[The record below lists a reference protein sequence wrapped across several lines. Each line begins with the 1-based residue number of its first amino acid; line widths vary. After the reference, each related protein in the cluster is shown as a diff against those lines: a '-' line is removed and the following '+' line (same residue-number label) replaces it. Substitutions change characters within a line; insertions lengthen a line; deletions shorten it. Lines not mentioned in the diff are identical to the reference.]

1 MPRSSRRLQPNRPEK
16 GKDSPFITEA
26 KARFKLATD
35 AASKQ
40 RERER
45 EDLRFYALDMWPADV
60 RASRAGQNAS
70 NGLPPVPARPCLTI
84 DTVRKPV
91 DMIVNQERASDIGF
105 ELVPADDWGGIAE
118 PVDDNEIEIREGLT
132 RRIQRESESGDARS
146 WAFQRAVISGSGC
159 YGVLT
164 RYAEGKTWDQEI
176 YVHRF
181 YDQSSVTLD
190 PFHEQPDGSDAEYA
204 FIGVDMP
211 FDQYKA
217 EYPKDAKGK
226 DNSVCAMTDDEW
238 KTQAEQTPEWFT
250 FDGEARTVRV
260 VEYYYTERTSRELC
274 KLEDG
279 SSAWGDELPEG
290 ATVLDRRTVVEK
302 SIKWAKIDGCQVLEQ
317 TDWPSPY
324 IPIVKVLGNEI
335 QPYDKERRSEGVIRP
350 VRDPAMGINFM
361 VSKSVE
367 NIGLSVITPLMVAD
381 GQTEGFEAFW
391 NAYNTRT
398 LPYLPYNNRDANGD
412 MVGSPKSAPR
422 DAQIQPTMAATQM
435 FNEMV
440 QNSIG
445 ASDPTLGIVDKSVRS
460 GKLADSLI
468 AQANKGN
475 ANYMDNLVRS
485 VRHEGRIINS
495 LLYPIYG
502 TTPGRIA
509 RIINGEND
517 AETVMIGQPFVTQNN
532 RPQPAQPQMDP
543 ATGQPMMGPN
553 GQPMMPPGAKTYTL
567 TENARFNV
575 VVKVAKSEGTRRDQE
590 AQITG
595 EMLQAN
601 PQLITWFGDLF
612 FGAQDGPGAKQMA
625 ERAKVMLAPPIQQMI
640 EAKKSGGAPP
650 SPEMQAQ
657 QMQMQQM
664 GQQMQEMGQALQM
677 AQSGMAEKQLEAQ
690 TKMQIAQLEAENKLQ
705 IETLKAQVALEKAK
719 MEREMAELRQIH
731 EDSRHG
737 QTMASEQQAQMMRA
751 NVEAEAELRE
761 DQRRYQELLAQQQ
774 STGSETI

>member
-1 MPRSSRRLQPNRPEK
+1 MPRTSRKQRQPNRPESRAE
-16 GKDSPFITEA
+16 SPFIVAA
-26 KARFKLATD
+26 KARFKLAND
-35 AASKQ
+35 AAKKQ

-45 EDLRFYALDMWPADV
+45 EDLRFYALDQWPADV

-91 DMIVNQERASDIGF
+91 DMIVNQERQSDIGF
-105 ELVPADDWGGIAE
+105 ELVPADDWGGIAD
-118 PVDDNEIEIREGLT
+118 PVDDKEIEIREGLT
-132 RRIQRESESGDARS
+132 RRIQRESEAGDARS
-146 WAFQRAVISGSGC
+146 WAFQRAVIAGSG
-159 YGVLT
+159 YYAVLT
-164 RYAEGKTWDQEI
+164 RYMPGKTWDQEV

-181 YDQSSVTLD
+181 YDQASVTLD

-211 FDQYKA
+211 WEQYQA
-217 EYPKDAKGK
+217 EYPRNAAGQH
-226 DNSVCAMTDDEW
+226 NSVCDMTDDEW
-238 KTQAEQTPEWFT
+238 QSCCEQTPEWFAT
-250 FDGEARTVRV
+250 EGEGRTVRV
-260 VEYYYTERTSRELC
+260 VEYYYTDYTSRELC
-274 KLEDG
+274 RVADG
-279 SSAWGDELPEG
+279 TSAWADEVEDKSQI
-290 ATVLDRRTVVEK
+290 LDRRTVVDK
-302 SIKWAKIDGCQVLEQ
+302 KIKWAKIDGCQVLEE
-317 TDWPSPY
+317 TDWPSPF
-324 IPIVKVLGNEI
+324 IPIVKVLGNEL
-335 QPYDKERRSEGVIRP
+335 QPYDKERRVEGVIRP

-412 MVGSPKSAPR
+412 MVGPPKSAPR

-445 ASDPTLGIVDKSVRS
+445 ATDPTMGIVDKSVRS

-468 AQANKGN
+468 AQANKGT

-495 LLYPIYG
+495 LLFPIYG
-502 TTPGRIA
+502 QTPGRIA
-509 RIINGEND
+509 RIINGENE
-517 AETVMIGQPFVTQNN
+517 AETIMIGQPFVSQNN
-532 RPQPAQPQMDP
+532 RPVPAPPQMGPD
-543 ATGQPMMGPN
+543 GQPLMGPN
-553 GQPMMPPGAKTYTL
+553 GPMPVPEAKTYRL

-595 EMLQAN
+595 EMIAAN
-601 PQLITWFGDLF
+601 PALMTWFGDLF
-612 FGAQDGPGAKQMA
+612 FAAQDGPGSKQMS

-640 EAKKSGGAPP
+640 ESKKSGQTPLPP
-650 SPEMQAQ
+650 EVQGQMQ
-657 QMQMQQM
+657 QMQM
-664 GQQMQEMGQALQM
+664 QMQEMGQALQQ

-690 TKMQIAQLEAENKLQ
+690 TRMQIAQLEAENKLQ
-705 IETLKAQVALEKAK
+705 IEQLKAQVALEKAK
-719 MEREMAELRQIH
+719 LEREIQELRQGH

-737 QTMASEQQAQMMRA
+737 QRMASEQQAQILRA
-751 NVEAEAELRE
+751 AVDAEAEERE
-761 DQRRYQELLAQQQ
+761 DQRRYQELLAQQAI
-774 STGSETI
+774 GPETL

>member
-1 MPRSSRRLQPNRPEK
+1 MARRRSRDTSTLPA
-16 GKDSPFITEA
+16 KDAFIEEA
-26 KARFKLATD
+26 QRRFKLAQD
-35 AASKQ
+35 AAKHQ
-40 RERER
+40 RDRERA
-45 EDLRFYALDMWPADV
+45 DLKFYALDMWPADV

-105 ELVPADDWGGIAE
+105 ELVPADDWGGIAK
-118 PVDDNEIEIREGLT
+118 PVDDDEIEVREGLT

-159 YGVLT
+159 YAVLT
-164 RYAEGKTWDQEI
+164 RYAEGKTWDQEV

-181 YDQSSVTLD
+181 YDQASVTLD
-190 PFHEQPDGSDAEYA
+190 PFHEQPDGSDADYA

-211 FDQYKA
+211 WAQYKA
-217 EYPKDAKGK
+217 EYPKNAARR
-226 DNSVCAMTDDEW
+226 DNAVCGMSDEEW
-238 KTQAEQTPEWFT
+238 ASSCEQTPLWFSSEG
-250 FDGEARTVRV
+250 DMRTVRV

-274 KLEDG
+274 KLADG
-279 SSAWGDELPEG
+279 SSTWADEVVDP
-290 ATVLDRRTVVEK
+290 ASVMDRRTVIEK
-302 SIKWAKIDGCQVLEQ
+302 QIKWAKIDGCQVLEQ

-324 IPIVKVLGNEI
+324 IPIVKVLGNEL
-335 QPYDKERRSEGVIRP
+335 QPYDKERRTEGVIRP

-412 MVGSPKSAPR
+412 MVGPPKSAPR

-435 FNEMV
+435 FTEMV

-445 ASDPTLGIVDKSVRS
+445 ASDPTLGLVDKSVRS

-502 TTPGRIA
+502 TTPGRLA
-509 RIINGEND
+509 RIINGENT
-517 AETVMIGQPFVTQNN
+517 AETVLIGQPFVSQNN
-532 RPQPAQPQMDP
+532 RPQPAPTQIDPQ
-543 ATGQPMMGPN
+543 TGQPMVGPD
-553 GQPMMPPGAKTYTL
+553 GQPLLVPGAKTYTL
-567 TENARFNV
+567 TEHARFNV

-612 FGAQDGPGAKQMA
+612 FGAQDGPGSKQMA
-625 ERAKVMLAPPIQQMI
+625 ERAKVMLAPAIQQMI
-640 EAKKSGGAPP
+640 EQKKSGGASLPL
-650 SPEMQAQ
+650 EVQGQMQQ
-657 QMQMQQM
+657 MQMQMQQM
-664 GQQMQEMGQALQM
+664 GQALQE
-677 AQSGMAEKQLEAQ
+677 AQSGMQAKQLEAQ
-690 TKMQIAQLEAENKLQ
+690 TKMQIAQIEAENKLQ
-705 IETLKAQVALEKAK
+705 IEQLKAQVTLEKAK
-719 MEREMAELRQIH
+719 LEREVQELRQTH
-731 EDSRHG
+731 EDARHE

-751 NVEAEAELRE
+751 NVDAEAVARE
-761 DQRRYQELLAQQQ
+761 DARRYQELLLQQQ
-774 STGSETI
+774 ATGLETI

>member
-1 MPRSSRRLQPNRPEK
+1 
-16 GKDSPFITEA
+16 
-26 KARFKLATD
+26 
-35 AASKQ
+35 
-40 RERER
+40 
-45 EDLRFYALDMWPADV
+45 
-60 RASRAGQNAS
+60 
-70 NGLPPVPARPCLTI
+70 
-84 DTVRKPV
+84 
-91 DMIVNQERASDIGF
+91 
-105 ELVPADDWGGIAE
+105 
-118 PVDDNEIEIREGLT
+118 
-132 RRIQRESESGDARS
+132 
-146 WAFQRAVISGSGC
+146 
-159 YGVLT
+159 
-164 RYAEGKTWDQEI
+164 
-176 YVHRF
+176 
-181 YDQSSVTLD
+181 
-190 PFHEQPDGSDAEYA
+190 
-204 FIGVDMP
+204 
-211 FDQYKA
+211 
-217 EYPKDAKGK
+217 
-226 DNSVCAMTDDEW
+226 MTDDEW

>member
-1 MPRSSRRLQPNRPEK
+1 MPRRRAPQSNRPEL

-26 KARFKLATD
+26 KARFKLAID
-35 AASKQ
+35 ASKKQ

-91 DMIVNQERASDIGF
+91 DMIVNQERAADIGF

-118 PVDDNEIEIREGLT
+118 PVNDEEIEIREGLT
-132 RRIQRESESGDARS
+132 RRIQRESEAGDARS
-146 WAFQRAVISGSGC
+146 WAFQRAVIAGTGH
-159 YGVLT
+159 YAVMT
-164 RYAEGKTWDQEI
+164 RYAEGKTWNQEI
-176 YVHRF
+176 YIHRF
-181 YDQSSVTLD
+181 YDQASVTLD

-217 EYPKDAKGK
+217 AFPKNAAGK
-226 DNSVCAMTDDEW
+226 DNAVCAMSDDEW
-238 KTQAEQTPEWFT
+238 KSAAEQTPDWFT
-250 FDGEARTVRV
+250 YDGESRTVRV

-274 KLEDG
+274 KLADG
-279 SSAWGDELPEG
+279 SSAWANELPDG
-290 ATVLDRRTVVEK
+290 ADVLDRRTVVEK

-324 IPIVKVLGNEI
+324 IPIVKVMGNEL
-335 QPYDKERRSEGVIRP
+335 QPYDKERRAEGVVRP

-412 MVGSPKSAPR
+412 LVGPPKSAPR

-445 ASDPTLGIVDKSVRS
+445 ATDPTMGIVDKSIRS

-468 AQANKGN
+468 AQANKGT

-502 TTPGRIA
+502 REPGRIA

-532 RPQPAQPQMDP
+532 RPVPAPPQVDP
-543 ATGQPMMGPN
+543 LTGQPMVGPD
-553 GQPMMPPGAKTYTL
+553 GKPLIPPGAKTYTL

-575 VVKVAKSEGTRRDQE
+575 VVKVSKSEGTRREQE
-590 AQITG
+590 TQLTG
-595 EMLQAN
+595 EMLSAN

-612 FGAQDGPGAKQMA
+612 FGSQDGPGAKQMA

-640 EAKKSGGAPP
+640 QAKQAGNNPIPP
-650 SPEMQAQ
+650 EIQGQMAQMQA
-657 QMQMQQM
+657 
-664 GQQMQEMGQALQM
+664 QMQEMGQALQQ

-690 TKMQIAQLEAENKLQ
+690 TKLQIAQMEAQTRMQ
-705 IETLKAQVALEKAK
+705 IEQMKSQIELQK
-719 MEREMAELRQIH
+719 AELELKTQQLKQSH
-731 EDSRHG
+731 EDQRHG
-737 QTMASEQQAQMMRA
+737 QSLQSEQQAQTVRL
-751 NVEAEAELRE
+751 AEAQLAEDRE
-761 DQRRYQELLAQQQ
+761 DARRYEELMAQQQ
-774 STGSETI
+774 QTGEETL